1 MATINATTPAASAT
15 ASAKAAQDAK
25 PRLSANF
32 DTFLTLLTT
41 QLKNQSPTDP
51 LDTNQMTQQ
60 LVQFAG
66 VEQQISMNGNLE
78 KMIAL
83 QQTSQLTAAA
93 PLLGQTVQVAGDK
106 LALQDGAATLRL
118 PAAGEASRAHVVV
131 RGATGSVLHESDVAL
146 GASAKDWTWNGRN
159 AKGDKVADG
168 AYGVT
173 VTGLDAAGQAAALSW
188 TAVGRATALEQQD
201 GTLKL
206 MLGAAAYGFDAVRS
220 VVSR

>member
-1 MATINATTPAASAT
+1 MATTTTAAGTTGA
-15 ASAKAAQDAK
+15 AAAAQAAQNAK
-25 PRLSANF
+25 PKLSANF

-93 PLLGQTVQVAGDK
+93 PLLGQTVQVAGDH
-106 LALQDGAATLRL
+106 LSVQDGAATLRL
-118 PAAGEASRAHVVV
+118 PAAGEASRARVVV
-131 RGATGSVLHESDVAL
+131 TSSAGRILHESDVTL
-146 GASAKDWTWNGRN
+146 GGAAKDWTWNGRDK
-159 AKGDKVADG
+159 KGDKVADG
-168 AYGVT
+168 SYAVT
-173 VTGLDAAGQAAALSW
+173 VTGLDVSGQMAPLSW
-188 TAVGRATALEQQD
+188 AAVGKATSLEQQN
-201 GTLKL
+201 GSLKL